1 MVTVLPVSLSRSLS
15 HTHTHTYAYTHL
27 HIHTQ
32 THTPIHQYPHTQ
44 TDERPARTHA
54 RTHTQSTDI
63 LCHYIASNIH
73 NICANCFISDK
84 ILNCYKRQW
93 SLIKNPVSRI
103 WQEGYSQYK
112 YPVVQIHL
120 AFDMRH
126 CAKQS
131 FSIMQ
136 DTEFSNWRFLLY
148 KDICTLNSIL
158 KNQMDR

>member
-15 HTHTHTYAYTHL
+15 RTHIHTPTPTHTYTYTHKHPHPYTNTHTHRQTNDPRAHTHT
-27 HIHTQ
+27 Q
-32 THTPIHQYPHTQ
+32 P
-44 TDERPARTHA
+44 
-54 RTHTQSTDI
+54 TDI